1 LLEGIQVVSSIA
13 IVAAS
18 ICFSLGVYV
27 RLKNPYLKSSKL
39 FFLIAMIATIA
50 SLADL
55 LIINASDEG
64 VALAVAHPLIF
75 LSTILAATMLYLT
88 AHLPYERESSW
99 LVRHKREYAA
109 ISIFIGLVPALF
121 ISTVAEDQYGW
132 WISLSLATA
141 WWYAAIYVFY
151 LAGIVSMFR
160 LYREDERRDVKHC
173 ILPLILAMAMPI
185 ALDLAL
191 SVPSLFGEIS
201 PPDLSL
207 AILASGT
214 LFAYGIFKQ
223 KLFMVRPVK
232 EESVVKRPLPV
243 MRPGQC
249 VLVEGANGDCAYG
262 MFVNELASSGRG
274 LLITPTRPEQ
284 IMEMYGLKSTPVLW
298 LTSDPGPDSIDPSN
312 LNVLMHA
319 TTQFLKKNGDSVV
332 LLDGLECLRS
342 SNDPKQVMHL
352 LYGLRDTAIVA
363 GSKLIVMVD
372 PKTLGSKDLIMLER
386 DLDLIMAQGD
396 GGCSR
401 GPLPLT
407 RKIYR

>member
-13 IVAAS
+13 VVAAS
-18 ICFSLGVYV
+18 VCFSLGVYV
-27 RLKNPYLKSSKL
+27 KIKNPYLKSSKL
-39 FFLIAMIATIA
+39 FFLITMIATIT
-50 SLADL
+50 SIADL
-55 LIINASDEG
+55 LIINAPDEG
-64 VALAVAHPLIF
+64 VAQAVAHPLVF
-75 LSTILAATMLYLT
+75 LSTALAATMLYLT
-88 AHLPYERESSW
+88 AYLPYEREGLW

-132 WISLSLATA
+132 WISLGLVTA
-141 WWYAAIYVFY
+141 LWYAAIYMFY
-151 LAGIVSMFR
+151 LAGIVSMVR
-160 LYREDERRDVKHC
+160 LYMKEERRDVKDR

-185 ALDLAL
+185 VFDLAL
-191 SVPSLFGEIS
+191 GVPLLFGERT

-207 AILASGT
+207 AVLASGI
-214 LFAYGIFKQ
+214 LFAYCIFKQ

-232 EESVVKRPLPV
+232 EESVVERPLPV

-249 VLVEGANGDCAYG
+249 VLVEGATGDCAYG

-274 LLITPTRPEQ
+274 LLITPTRPER

-319 TTQFLKKNGDSVV
+319 MTQFLKKSGDSVV

-342 SNDPKQVMHL
+342 SNDPKAVMHL

-363 GSKLIVMVD
+363 GSKLIVTVD
-372 PKTLGSKDLIMLER
+372 PRTMGSKDLIMLER
-386 DLDLIMAQGD
+386 DLDPIKA
-396 GGCSR
+396 
-401 GPLPLT
+401 
-407 RKIYR
+407 